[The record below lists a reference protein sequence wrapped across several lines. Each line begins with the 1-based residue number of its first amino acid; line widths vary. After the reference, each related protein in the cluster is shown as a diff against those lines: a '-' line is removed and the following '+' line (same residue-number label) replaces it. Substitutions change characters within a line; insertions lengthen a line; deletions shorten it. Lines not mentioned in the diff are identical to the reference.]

1 MANTPKK
8 KTDPKTAEAPPVHK
22 HEGRVEEYRKLAQ
35 EYANGTR
42 IMLPSA
48 LTGQQRSLHV
58 LATLR
63 EDHQIRIEEQLHS
76 RPFGPEDP
84 LLVEHKWFV
93 RCQYGQVSRKPL
105 VAFPSDLFE
114 MFSER
119 RIVRCHGG
127 LCGVRCEPPSNL
139 ITEFGLG
146 HVKTAANGDAVEPKP
161 HRVGRPRRIMFFASP
176 DRDAEV
182 RLVRRL
188 VV

>member
-1 MANTPKK
+1 MPTFHDE
-8 KTDPKTAEAPPVHK
+8 TV
-22 HEGRVEEYRKLAQ
+22 
-35 EYANGTR
+35 
-42 IMLPSA
+42 
-48 LTGQQRSLHV
+48 
-58 LATLR
+58 
-63 EDHQIRIEEQLHS
+63 QIRIEEQLHI

-114 MFSER
+114 MLGER
-119 RIVRCHGG
+119 RIVRYCGG
-127 LCGVRCEPPSNL
+127 LGGVRCEPPPNP

-146 HVKTAANGDAVEPKP
+146 HIKTAADGDTVEPKP

-176 DRDAEV
+176 NRDAEV

-188 VV
+188 VVRETDVSVDAVDRPLRIQLVFRFAQAYRLTHVFGQRQIRLPPMFLVLLAMFVEPHL